1 MVELEADIQMTLGGR
16 RRATLLPEPSASH
29 NARLSRTLEHLHPA
43 TRRRAVQTPVRPR
56 KQVLGFCGDSACS
69 GMDSAGHYVKEP
81 LQTDLS
87 GLVALVTGG
96 ARGLGSAIALNLAS
110 SGAAVAVHFNK
121 SADAAVALVQRINES
136 GGRAH
141 ALRADLSR
149 TDECKSLVHQAN
161 AVLGKVDILI
171 SNAGEG
177 NATPIDQTTDE
188 EWDSVFNINVRAT
201 MALMRELL
209 PQMRARKFGRVITIS
224 SIVGVYGTRGG
235 DNTGGGALYAASKA
249 ALIGFTKGIAH
260 EGSPYI
266 TANVVAPGPTN
277 PEPAHNRSED
287 PPIAEDGSVR
297 WLGMKYLSGRVGVAE
312 DVANA
317 TAFFASRAV
326 RRRQLRWHYRS
337 CVRLLRLLL
346 IANWFCRS
354 RPAW

>member
-1 MVELEADIQMTLGGR
+1 MVLGRR
-16 RRATLLPEPSASH
+16 RRATLSEPSASQH
-29 NARLSRTLEHLHPA
+29 ARLSRTLEHLQPI
-43 TRRRAVQTPVRPR
+43 TIRRAVQTPRPPR
-56 KQVLGFCGDSACS
+56 KHVLGFGGDSACS
-69 GMDSAGHYVKEP
+69 AMSSTGHYAVEP
-81 LQTDLS
+81 LKTDLS

-110 SGAAVAVHFNK
+110 AGASVVVHYSK
-121 SADAAVALVQRINES
+121 SADAAAALAQRINDS

-149 TDECKSLVHQAN
+149 TNECKSLVHQAN

-188 EWDSVFNINVRAT
+188 EWDAVFNINVRAT

-266 TANVVAPGPTN
+266 TANVVVPGPTN
-277 PEPAHNRSED
+277 PELAHNRPED

-326 RRRQLRWHYRS
+326 RRRQLH
-337 CVRLLRLLL
+337 
-346 IANWFCRS
+346 
-354 RPAW
+354 